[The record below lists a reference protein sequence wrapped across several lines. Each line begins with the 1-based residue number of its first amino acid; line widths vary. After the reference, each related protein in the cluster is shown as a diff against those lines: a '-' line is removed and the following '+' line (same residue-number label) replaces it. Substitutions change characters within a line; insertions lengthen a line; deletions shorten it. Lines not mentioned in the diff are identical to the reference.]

1 MIFMNN
7 NPTLIFFLLFCFCS
21 GTAIALENGGL
32 FQDTVRA
39 QLEELNLTELL
50 SFSELV
56 EREYRQFLP
65 TLNFKDLLGGG
76 LGATPSDLFRLAAHN
91 FLGEFFLSLHLLRQL
106 AVVGILAALLQRLAQ
121 SFGSQTVVNLAF
133 GVCFL
138 VLMLVALQSF
148 QTMLVLASTTV
159 DHMVSFM
166 QSLLPLLSTLLITVG
181 AISSSTIF
189 HPLLWGLVGTIASL
203 VHYLLF
209 PLIMFGTAFGLVSH
223 FSTELSFSRFSGLLR
238 QAVVTLLGAFFIVF
252 SGFMVVKGA
261 IVPVADGISLRAAK
275 YMTKTLIPVAG
286 GMFADAMEVVV
297 GGSLLIKNGV
307 GVFGLAI
314 IMFMVAT
321 PLMKIWAMILVYKL
335 VGVLLEPI
343 CDARVVQIL
352 ATIESSLTLVF
363 VSLGTVALMFLLS
376 VSILVGIGNLAVFV
390 R

>member
-1 MIFMNN
+1 MKNN
-7 NPTLIFFLLFCFCS
+7 VALVALLLLLLYGGAVS
-21 GTAIALENGGL
+21 ATETDGL
-32 FQDTVRA
+32 FQDAVRA
-39 QLEELNLTELL
+39 QLEELNLADLL
-50 SFSELV
+50 SFTELV
-56 EREYRQFLP
+56 EREYREFLP
-65 TLNFKDLLGGG
+65 ALSFKELVGGAVG
-76 LGATPSDLFRLAAHN
+76 SKPADLFRLLTRN
-91 FLGEFFLSLHLLRQL
+91 FLKELYLSLHLLRQL
-106 AVVGILAALLQRLAQ
+106 VVIGILAALLQRLAQ
-121 SFGSQTVVNLAF
+121 SFGLKTVINLAF

-148 QTMLVLASTTV
+148 QAVLTLATTAV
-159 DHMVSFM
+159 DQMVSFM

-223 FSTELSFSRFSGLLR
+223 FAEELPFSRFGGLLR

-261 IVPVADGISLRAAK
+261 IAPIADGISLRAAK
-275 YMTKTLIPVAG
+275 YMTKTFIPVAG

-314 IMFMVAT
+314 VMFMVAT
-321 PLMKIWAMILVYKL
+321 PLLKIWAMILVYKL
-335 VGVLLEPI
+335 VGALLEPI
-343 CDARVVQIL
+343 CDARVVQTL
-352 ATIESSLTLVF
+352 STIESSLTLVF
-363 VSLGTVALMFLLS
+363 ASLGTVALMFLLS
-376 VSILVGIGNLAVFV
+376 ISILVGIGNLAVFM

>member
-1 MIFMNN
+1 MKNIFAVAILFAL
-7 NPTLIFFLLFCFCS
+7 LIYGGQAF
-21 GTAIALENGGL
+21 ALENNSGA
-32 FQDTVRA
+32 FQDAVRA
-39 QLEELNLTELL
+39 QLEELNLADLL
-50 SFSELV
+50 SFEELV
-56 EREYRQFLP
+56 EREYREFLP
-65 TLNFKDLLGGG
+65 VLSFKEFVEGGLKNTPAELIRLLG
-76 LGATPSDLFRLAAHN
+76 RN
-91 FLGEFFLSLHLLRQL
+91 FIKELYLSLHLLRQL
-106 AVVGILAALLQRLAQ
+106 VVIGILAALLQRLAV
-121 SFGSQTVVNLAF
+121 SFGLKTVLDLAF

-148 QTMLVLASTTV
+148 QAILVLATTAV
-159 DHMVSFM
+159 DQMVSFM
-166 QSLLPLLSTLLITVG
+166 QSLLPILSTLLLTVG

-203 VHYLLF
+203 VHYLLL

-223 FSTELSFSRFSGLLR
+223 FAQELPFSRFGILLR
-238 QAVVTLLGAFFIVF
+238 QAVITLLGAFFIVF

-261 IVPVADGISLRAAK
+261 IAPIADGVSLRAAK
-275 YMTKTLIPVAG
+275 YMTKTFIPVAG

-321 PLMKIWAMILVYKL
+321 PLLKIWAMILIYKM

-343 CDARVVQIL
+343 CDTRVVQTL
-352 ATIESSLTLVF
+352 GTIESSLTLVF
-363 VSLGTVALMFLLS
+363 ASLGTVALMFLICI
-376 VSILVGIGNLAVFV
+376 SILVGIGNLAVFM